1 MKNVDVPLWDK
12 GDSTDSF
19 SKGGG
24 SMFPDFDMEED
35 KSPIIEK
42 IFDTVLYRKPTSREL
57 SYYKYSVLKKE
68 AIINK
73 LLNSQE
79 HKDLISKGREYP
91 ILEENERIAKSTIL
105 KLKHNI
111 EDISEEHEELRE
123 LLTEKNKIIES
134 LREEKTAPFISGE
147 TPNDKYN
154 VYYNSQ
160 EDITETPR
168 KTFLDKL
175 ADFIKKLH
183 L

>member
-19 SKGGG
+19 SKGGS
-24 SMFPDFDMEED
+24 SMFPDFDTDED

-42 IFDTVLYRKPTSREL
+42 IFDMVLSRKPTSREL
-57 SYYKYSVLKKE
+57 SYYRYSVLKKE
-68 AIINK
+68 SIINK

-79 HKDLISKGREYP
+79 HKELVSKGREYP

-111 EDISEEHEELRE
+111 EDISQEHEDLRE
-123 LLTEKNKIIES
+123 LLIEKNKMIES

-154 VYYNSQ
+154 VYYNSE
-160 EDITETPR
+160 EDVIKAPKR
-168 KTFLDKL
+168 TFLDKL